1 MVNLRSQ
8 KKVAARILKCGK
20 GRVYIDQQS
29 QERVASAITRND
41 LKGLIDAGVIVK
53 KPVKGTSRKRSRDR
67 MEKKRK
73 GRRRGAGNVKGRL
86 NARIPKKKKWMLTIR
101 SLRKYLYGL
110 KVQGILDK
118 NAYRRLYRQC
128 GGGFFR
134 NKTHLKIHLEKEGIR
149 VPAGEKKA

>member
-8 KKVAARILKCGK
+8 KAVAARILNCGK
-20 GRVYIDQQS
+20 GRVHIDPQS

-41 LKGLIDAGVIVK
+41 LKGLISAGVVSK
-53 KPVKGTSRKRSRDR
+53 KPIQGTSRKRARDR

-73 GRRRGAGNVKGRL
+73 GRRRGAGNVEGGL
-86 NARIPKKKKWMLTIR
+86 NARNPKKRKWILTIR

-110 KVQGILDK
+110 RVQGVLDK

-134 NKTHLKIHLEKEGIR
+134 NKTHLKIHLEKEGIG
-149 VPAGEKKA
+149 VPAGRNKA